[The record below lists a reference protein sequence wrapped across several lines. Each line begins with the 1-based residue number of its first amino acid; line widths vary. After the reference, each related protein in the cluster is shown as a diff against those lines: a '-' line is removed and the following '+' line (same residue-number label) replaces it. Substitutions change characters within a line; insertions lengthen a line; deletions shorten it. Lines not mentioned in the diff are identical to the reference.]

1 MRKRPQELTDAVL
14 ALYGTIPAKEIASKF
29 NIPVYTVYGIYQ
41 ASKNRVR
48 KQHIPTAL
56 WHTPLPEEL
65 HLNRK
70 ILSSDEAEIRRLRE
84 QGMTLQQLADL
95 FLVSIFAIRYH
106 LSDEV
111 RKRNICYPRNPDTR
125 TKERMR
131 ESARKYYRRKHEYLL
146 STYCKEEN

>member
-29 NIPVYTVYGIYQ
+29 NIPVYTVYDIYQ

-48 KQHIPTAL
+48 KQHIPPAL
-56 WHTPLPEEL
+56 WRTPLPEEL

-70 ILSSDEAEIRRLRE
+70 ILSSDEAEIRRLRK
-84 QGMTLQQLADL
+84 QGMSLQQIADL

-111 RKRNICYPRNPDTR
+111 RQRNIYHPRNRNTQ

-131 ESARKYYRRKHEYLL
+131 ESARKYYRRKREYLL